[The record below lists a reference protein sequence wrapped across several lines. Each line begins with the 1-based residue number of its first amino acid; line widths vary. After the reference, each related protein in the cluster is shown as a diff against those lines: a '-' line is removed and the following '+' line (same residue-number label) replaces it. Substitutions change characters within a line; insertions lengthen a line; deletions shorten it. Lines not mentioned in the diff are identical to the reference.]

1 MSQPLL
7 SLEYQLR
14 SALFGVAVGDAL
26 GVPVEFQNRAT
37 RRRDPVTGMRAYG
50 THHQPAGTWS
60 DDASL
65 TFCLAEA
72 LADGY
77 SVRRLADHCARWYED
92 AFWTPHGEVFDIGI
106 TTREA
111 LQRLRHLPQGASPLV
126 GGRDEMS
133 NGNGS
138 LMRILPLAFYQP
150 EAPLPVRFQRIAD
163 ASAVTHAHLRS
174 ALACFFYIELAAY
187 LRAGL
192 TPAEAYARL
201 CEAAPAQFEALQ
213 VPANEA
219 APFARFLGGQLA
231 LVPEAAI
238 ASSGYVLHT
247 LEAAVWCLLRHAT
260 YAETVLAAVNLG
272 DDTDTTGAV
281 AGGLAGLCYG
291 EGGIP
296 VEWLAVL
303 ARRTDIED
311 LAHRAAVGCMAAQ
324 GAPPRPI
331 PNSYWATPAVLGCEY
346 PGDKVVVL
354 ARAKLT
360 ALLDAGITD
369 FFDLTEAHELISY
382 EPWLQELADQRGV
395 VVRYQ
400 RCPIQDVDVPTPAVL
415 EGVLAALADTV
426 AAGRKAAVHCWGG
439 VGRTGTV
446 LGCYLVRAQQVS
458 GAEALASIAQKWQG
472 VEKSHRVPRSPET
485 AAQCCFVEFFH

>member
-1 MSQPLL
+1 MSPSLL
-7 SLEYQLR
+7 SLESQFR
-14 SALFGVAVGDAL
+14 SALFGLAVGDAL
-26 GVPVEFQNRAT
+26 GVPVEFQGRAA
-37 RRRDPVTGMRAYG
+37 RRGDPVTGMRAYG

-77 SVRRLADHCARWYED
+77 GVRRLADHCARWYED
-92 AFWTPHGEVFDIGI
+92 AFWTPHGKVFDIGI

-111 LQRLRHLPQGASPLV
+111 LQRLKNVPKNASPLV

-150 EAPLPVRFQRIAD
+150 DAPLPVRFQCIAD
-163 ASAVTHAHLRS
+163 ASAVTHGHLRS
-174 ALACFFYIELAAY
+174 ALACFLYLELAAH

-192 TPAEAYARL
+192 APAVAYARL
-201 CEAAPAQFEALQ
+201 CAAAPAQFEELL
-213 VPANEA
+213 VPASEA
-219 APFARFLGGQLA
+219 APFARFLAGELA
-231 LVPEAAI
+231 SAPEADI

-247 LEAAVWCLLRHAT
+247 LEAAVWCLLCHAS
-260 YAETVLAAVNLG
+260 YADTVLAAVNLG

-291 EGGIP
+291 EAAIP
-296 VEWLAVL
+296 AEWLAAL
-303 ARRTDIED
+303 ARRADIEE
-311 LAHRAAVGCMAAQ
+311 LAHRAARGCVAAPA
-324 GAPPRPI
+324 APPRPI

-346 PGDKVVVL
+346 PGDRTAAQ

-369 FFDLTEAHELISY
+369 FFDLTEAHELTPY
-382 EPWLQELADQRGV
+382 EPLLQELADQKGITV
-395 VVRYQ
+395 HYHRY
-400 RCPIQDVDVPTPAVL
+400 PIQDVNVPASGLL
-415 EGVLAALADTV
+415 EEVLAALADTV

-439 VGRTGTV
+439 VGRTGTIV
-446 LGCYLVRAQQVS
+446 GCYLVRAQQMS
-458 GAEALASIAQKWQG
+458 GTDALACIAREWQG

-485 AAQCCFVEFFH
+485 AKQYTLVKNFQ

>member
-1 MSQPLL
+1 MES
-7 SLEYQLR
+7 QLR
-14 SALFGVAVGDAL
+14 SALIGLAVGDAL
-26 GVPVEFQNRAT
+26 GVPVEFQSRAT

-72 LADGY
+72 LDEGY
-77 SVRRLADHCARWYED
+77 SVRQLADNCFRWYED
-92 AFWTPHGEVFDIGI
+92 AFWTPHGQVFDIGI

-111 LQRLRHLPQGASPLV
+111 LHRLKNLPKEASPLV

-138 LMRILPLAFYQP
+138 LMRILPLAFYQAD
-150 EAPLPVRFQRIAD
+150 APLPVRFQQIAD
-163 ASAVTHAHLRS
+163 ASAVTHGHLRS
-174 ALACFFYIELAAY
+174 ALACFLYLELAAH
-187 LRAGL
+187 LRTGL
-192 TPAEAYARL
+192 TPEVAYAQL
-201 CEAAPAQFEALQ
+201 CQDAPAQFHALQ
-213 VPANEA
+213 VPAQEA
-219 APFARFLGGQLA
+219 VPFARFLGGQLA
-231 LVPEAAI
+231 SVPESSI

-260 YAETVLAAVNLG
+260 YADTVLAAVNLG

-281 AGGLAGLCYG
+281 VGGLAGLCYG
-291 EGGIP
+291 EDAIP
-296 VEWLAVL
+296 AEWLAVL
-303 ARRTDIED
+303 ARRADIED
-311 LAHRAAVGCMAAQ
+311 LAHRTASACMAAP
-324 GAPPRPI
+324 GATPRPI

-346 PGDKVVVL
+346 PGDKTAAL

-369 FFDLTEAHELISY
+369 FFDLTEAHEFIPY
-382 EPWLQELADQRGV
+382 EPLLQELADQRGV
-395 VVRYQ
+395 VVRGVVVRYQ
-400 RCPIQDVDVPTPAVL
+400 RYPIRDVNVPTPAVL
-415 EGVLAALADTV
+415 EDVLAALADTV

-446 LGCYLVRAQQVS
+446 LGCYLVRTQQVS
-458 GAEALASIAQKWQG
+458 GAEALASIAREWQS

-485 AAQCCFVEFFH
+485 EAQHLLVKRFR

>member
-1 MSQPLL
+1 MSQPLP

-77 SVRRLADHCARWYED
+77 SVRQLADHCARWYED

-150 EAPLPVRFQRIAD
+150 EASLPVRFQRIAD

-174 ALACFFYIELAAY
+174 ALACFFYLELAAH

-260 YAETVLAAVNLG
+260 YAETVRAAVNLG

-296 VEWLAVL
+296 MEWLAAL
-303 ARRTDIED
+303 ARRADIED
-311 LAHRAAVGCMAAQ
+311 LTRRVALGCVAAQ
-324 GAPPRPI
+324 AAPPRPI
-331 PNSYWATPAVLGCEY
+331 PNSYWATPSVLGCEY
-346 PGDKVVVL
+346 PGARTAAL
-354 ARAKLT
+354 AHAKLK

-369 FFDLTEAHELISY
+369 FFDLTEALELTPY
-382 EPWLQELADQRGV
+382 EPWLQELANQKGI

-400 RCPIQDVDVPTPAVL
+400 RYPIRDVDVPTPAIL

-446 LGCYLVRAQQVS
+446 LGCYLVRAHQVS
-458 GAEALASIAQKWQG
+458 GAEALASIAREWQG

-485 AAQCCFVEFFH
+485 AAQCRMMEEFQ

>member
-1 MSQPLL
+1 MSQPLP
-7 SLEYQLR
+7 SLESQLR
-14 SALFGVAVGDAL
+14 SALLGLAVGDAL
-26 GVPVEFQNRAT
+26 GVPVEFQSRAV

-77 SVRRLADHCARWYED
+77 SVRRLADHCARWYQD
-92 AFWTPHGEVFDIGI
+92 AFWTPHGRVFDIGI

-111 LQRLRHLPQGASPLV
+111 LQRLQNLPQEASPLV

-133 NGNGS
+133 NGNGA
-138 LMRILPLAFYQP
+138 LMRVLPLAFYQAQ
-150 EAPLPVRFQRIAD
+150 APLAVRFRRIAD
-163 ASAVTHAHLRS
+163 AAAVTHGHLRS
-174 ALACFFYIELAAY
+174 ALACFLYLELAAH

-192 TPAEAYARL
+192 TPAVAYARL
-201 CEAAPAQFEALQ
+201 CEDAPAQFEELQ
-213 VPANEA
+213 LPAGEA
-219 APFARFLGGQLA
+219 ALFARFLGGQLA
-231 LVPEAAI
+231 SVPEAAI

-296 VEWLAVL
+296 VEWHGAL
-303 ARRTDIED
+303 ARRADIED
-311 LAHRAAVGCMAAQ
+311 LAHRAAVGCVAVQ
-324 GAPPRPI
+324 VAPPRPI
-331 PNSYWATPAVLGCEY
+331 PNSYWATPSVLGCEY
-346 PGDKVVVL
+346 PGDRTAAL
-354 ARAKLT
+354 AQAKLK
-360 ALLDAGITD
+360 ALLDVGITD
-369 FFDLTEAHELISY
+369 FFDLTEAHELTPY
-382 EPWLQELADQRGV
+382 EPWLQELADQQGI

-400 RCPIQDVDVPTPAVL
+400 RYPIRDVDVPTPAVL
-415 EGVLAALADTV
+415 EEALAALADSV

-446 LGCYLVRAQQVS
+446 LGCYLVRAHQVS
-458 GAEALASIAQKWQG
+458 GAEALASIAREWQG
-472 VEKSHRVPRSPET
+472 VEKSHRVPQSPET
-485 AAQCCFVEFFH
+485 AAQCRLVECFE